1 MKKLWFYF
9 NTMQLVDTFTE
20 FHSVK
25 SPANVQ
31 MISDAYKD
39 IINVQMLPPSVI
51 DKIKA

>member
-25 SPANVQ
+25 APANVQ
-31 MISDAYKD
+31 MISDALLNAREH
-39 IINVQMLPPSVI
+39 ILRLQRQGLG
-51 DKIKA
+51 KI